1 VSPVHSIRSVLV
13 TGATGFIGSNLAL
26 RLVEEGYRVR
36 ILRRAHSDLR
46 ALRGVD
52 VEHRLGDIRDREAV
66 ENAVRGCDTVF
77 HSAAI
82 VSFKRSRYA
91 EQLEV
96 NVDGTRNIVAACLKE
111 GVEQLV
117 HTSSVAAIGYRH
129 DDGLIDEETPFNWE
143 GTAGYRV
150 SKHRA
155 EQEILDGVRRGL
167 SAVMVNPSVVIGERD
182 IHFHGGQIL
191 RDVRRGIVPLYID
204 GGMNVV
210 YVGDVVAGHLA
221 AAQRGRSGER
231 YILAGEN
238 LTHREVF
245 SRTAAIVGGRPPF
258 ARLPLPLLRLGAALL
273 EKVTDALGKDPL
285 ITRDLVAGAGRFHW
299 FTCGKAERELGYTST
314 PFDMAVRL
322 TFAWYRSEGL
332 L

>member
-1 VSPVHSIRSVLV
+1 MLPAHSINSVLV

-26 RLVEEGYRVR
+26 RLVEEGHRVR
-36 ILRRAHSDLR
+36 ILRRTGADLQ
-46 ALRGVD
+46 ALRGID
-52 VEHRLGDIRDREAV
+52 VEHRIGDIRDQEAV
-66 ENAVRGCDTVF
+66 EKAVRGCDTVF

-96 NVDGTRNIVAACLKE
+96 NVTGTRNIVAACLKE
-111 GVEQLV
+111 GVGRLV
-117 HTSSVAAIGYRH
+117 HTSSIAAIGYRT
-129 DDGLIDEETPFNWE
+129 DQGLIDEETPFNWE
-143 GTAGYRV
+143 GTIGYRV

-155 EQEILDGVRRGL
+155 EQEILSGVRRGL

-191 RDVRRGIVPLYID
+191 RDVRRGLVPLYIN

-210 YVGDVVAGHLA
+210 YVRDVVAGHLA
-221 AAQRGRSGER
+221 AAQRGRPGER

-245 SRTAAIVGGRPPF
+245 SRTAAIVGGRAPF
-258 ARLPLPLLRLGAALL
+258 ARLPLPLLRIGATLL

-285 ITRDLVAGAGRFHW
+285 ITRDLAVGAGRFQW
-299 FTCGKAERELGYTST
+299 FTCRKAENELGYSFT
-314 PFDMAVRL
+314 PFDIAVRR
-322 TFAWYRSEGL
+322 TFEWYRSEGL